1 VFDWPK
7 DGKLLFPMASQATK
21 ARLLA
26 DARKSLP
33 VTKTEQGA
41 TIQLPPTAPDGSP
54 AWLSLKSKIN
64 LKMWDKMS
72 SCPTIDGAPKP
83 GS

>member
-1 VFDWPK
+1 MDWRHPDYLPRRKWDTRPAGSASFDR

-41 TIQLPPTAPDGSP
+41 TIQLPPTAPDAIASVVE
-54 AWLSLKSKIN
+54 LEIKN
-64 LKMWDKMS
+64 
-72 SCPTIDGAPKP
+72 
-83 GS
+83 

>member
-1 VFDWPK
+1 
-7 DGKLLFPMASQATK
+7 MASQATK

-41 TIQLPPTAPDGSP
+41 TIQLPPTAPDAIASVVE
-54 AWLSLKSKIN
+54 LEIKN
-64 LKMWDKMS
+64 
-72 SCPTIDGAPKP
+72 
-83 GS
+83 